1 MSTLRILQICASHG
15 KQIGG
20 MEKQVLAISNA
31 LLADGGIESH
41 LAAGSGL
48 IEQVDSGITCHLIPT
63 EKSRKNPA
71 LKNTVHGIIE
81 RVKPHLIH
89 VHGMKAAALLK
100 DVPPSKEC
108 KRLVSI
114 HGDKKD
120 LRDLKFFDACIGVS
134 QEIYSRLQSEGLP
147 AILIENGIATYEGA
161 YYKKA
166 EVCQELKLAEDLP
179 LLLCAGRLVPVKRY
193 ELAMRACRDLPV
205 NLVIAGDGPLFKQLK
220 QLTTERIH
228 LIGNRND
235 VTALMAAADAVLS
248 VSEREG
254 MSLSM
259 LEALST
265 GTPVL
270 STPVSGAASM
280 LPDLSL
286 IKANSPEELADFL
299 SLACA
304 DLEKHKKAQ
313 SAVFEAVRNEF
324 TQEAMVSRTRTLYR
338 ELMRRSELLFLGD
351 CNTCGTEQVSGSA
364 YPELVGSILDKRI
377 QNCGQTMATTR
388 EAMRYFEEFGHEQL
402 SAIFIQYGLVDSWM
416 TIRCAPYVLY
426 YPDNAKRRFL
436 RRWVKKWKKYGRKIG
451 LGRLFGMI
459 PQVPID
465 EFRRNITSI
474 IESVSCQVFL
484 IETAPNHD
492 DSRNPA
498 IQAYNAA
505 LAELADGYEHAHLI
519 RCYEEFHEH
528 MAEYYL
534 DPTHFSAT
542 GHARLAELIMSHPL
556 LGTPWKKSTKQ

>member
-15 KQIGG
+15 QQIGG
-20 MEKQVLAISNA
+20 MEKQVLAICHA
-31 LLADGGIESH
+31 LSKEPCIEIH
-41 LAAGSGL
+41 LAAGSAL
-48 IEQVDSGITCHLIPT
+48 IEQADNDISSHTIPS
-63 EKSRKNPA
+63 EKSRNNPA
-71 LKNTVHGIIE
+71 LKNTVLGVIE

-89 VHGMKAAALLK
+89 AHGMKAAALLK
-100 DVPPSKEC
+100 GIPPNKEC

-120 LRDLKFFDACIGVS
+120 LRSLKHFDACIGVS

-147 AILIENGIATYEGA
+147 AVLIENGIAAYEGSLYTKSA
-161 YYKKA
+161 L
-166 EVCQELKLAEDLP
+166 CQQLKLAEDLP

-205 NLVIAGDGPLFKQLK
+205 NLVIAGDGPLLKQLQ
-220 QLTTERIH
+220 QLTTERIR
-228 LIGNRND
+228 LIGERDD
-235 VTALMAAADAVLS
+235 VPALMTAADAVLS

-259 LEALST
+259 LEALSA

-270 STPVSGAASM
+270 STPVSGAASI

-286 IKANSPEELADFL
+286 IHADTPEALAHFL
-299 SLACA
+299 SQACS
-304 DLEKHKKAQ
+304 DLERHKKAQ

-324 TQEAMVSRTRTLYR
+324 TQEAMISRTKTLYR

-351 CNTCGTEQVSGSA
+351 CNTCGTEQLSGST
-364 YPELVGSILDKRI
+364 YPELVGNLLEKRI

-388 EAMRYFEEFGHEQL
+388 EAIRYVEAFGHEQL
-402 SAIFIQYGLVDSWM
+402 TALFLQYGLVDSWM

-426 YPDNAKRRFL
+426 YPDSPGRRFL
-436 RRWVKKWKKYGRKIG
+436 RRWVKKWKKYGRKFG
-451 LGRLFGMI
+451 LGRLFGMRH
-459 PQVPID
+459 QVPID
-465 EFRRNITSI
+465 EFKRNISGI
-474 IESVSCQVFL
+474 IETVNCQVFL

-492 DSRNPA
+492 HSRNPA

-505 LAELADGYEHAHLI
+505 LAELADRHEHVHLI

-528 MAEYYL
+528 MDEYYL

-542 GHARLAELIMSHPL
+542 GHARLAELITSHPL
-556 LGTPWKKSTKQ
+556 LGTP